1 MRRLMAMEKGEDS
14 MRDEPGSVKGGP
26 EGLNRGPND
35 GPWTAS
41 TWTRSQAIVHARMVM
56 ETVLTK
62 VKMAT
67 GPSQGGC
74 ASTW

>member
-1 MRRLMAMEKGEDS
+1 MRWSTTMEKDEDS
-14 MRDEPGSVKGGP
+14 VCDETGAVKGGP

-41 TWTRSQAIVHARMVM
+41 TWTCPQAIVHARMVM